1 MKEISVT
8 MPDYMSSFH
17 YVQFGDTRIKNAGFA
32 KESEAFDPETS
43 KAMTECIL
51 SVADFMGDFGWDVD
65 ATAKE
70 MMMCAENHPDE
81 FPRPNEKLL
90 KIVAYLAWLLYC
102 PEEKRKRLCPRPR
115 KPQTPTNKT
124 AGTGRCGYYTMAAA
138 RNQGEK

>member
-8 MPDYMSSFH
+8 MPDYMSNFCC
-17 YVQFGDTRIKNAGFA
+17 VQYGDIRIKNAGYTR
-32 KESEAFDPETS
+32 ESKMLDPETS

-51 SVADFMGDFGWDVD
+51 SVADFMGDFGWNVD

-102 PEEKRKRLCPRPR
+102 PDKAKQEVS
-115 KPQTPTNKT
+115 
-124 AGTGRCGYYTMAAA
+124 A
-138 RNQGEK
+138 

>member
-32 KESEAFDPETS
+32 KEGEAFDPETS
-43 KAMTECIL
+43 KAMTECVL
-51 SVADFMGDFGWDVD
+51 SVADFMGNFGWNVD
-65 ATAKE
+65 ATVKE

-102 PEEKRKRLCPRPR
+102 PENEKAPVS
-115 KPQTPTNKT
+115 PTKET
-124 AGTGRCGYYTMAAA
+124 TDA
-138 RNQGEK
+138 NQ

>member
-90 KIVAYLAWLLYC
+90 KIVAYLAWLLYG
-102 PEEKRKRLCPRPR
+102 PEEKKKAPVS
-115 KPQTPTNKT
+115 PTKET
-124 AGTGRCGYYTMAAA
+124 TDA
-138 RNQGEK
+138 NQ